1 MWNVPALQLRCR
13 SAGRA
18 AGRRRSGR
26 ISSEQRIGGEEVR
39 HITVQTGFAKVPRNP
54 IASELLSRSIFV
66 TVRLQPP
73 ETANILGTDLGT
85 KPGGREWDG

>member
-1 MWNVPALQLRCR
+1 MAERESAELSFRPVRQR
-13 SAGRA
+13 SQKPNE
-18 AGRRRSGR
+18 
-26 ISSEQRIGGEEVR
+26 IDIY
-39 HITVQTGFAKVPRNP
+39 HNP
-54 IASELLSRSIFV
+54 PSV